1 MKKVKKLGKRA
12 LVIRRSNLPGS
23 LVNVKDNYEI
33 VKGLES
39 DIKRKLL
46 ISFSE
51 SAVSKLSYITIILK
65 TQNAIRSPKRSL
77 LLRTSHIT
85 LGSTLTVQEVIGISA
100 AITRMAK
107 AKRQG
112 SNSLIQIAIST
123 YTTSFSFALGC

>member
-51 SAVSKLSYITIILK
+51 SVVNEIIDKIYLIEEY
-65 TQNAIRSPKRSL
+65 AL
-77 LLRTSHIT
+77 E
-85 LGSTLTVQEVIGISA
+85 LGIDLTRHNYDHE
-100 AITRMAK
+100 MK
-107 AKRQG
+107 
-112 SNSLIQIAIST
+112 NSLWKT
-123 YTTSFSFALGC
+123 RTERMNEV